1 MGPSAFSRLPHLS
14 FRTPT
19 GRSQWVTQG
28 RGTCEH
34 SPGWSSAGGRG
45 LLQTNQRQPAMAAA
59 LRPRNATSLQP
70 GTSPHLRLCT
80 ELPGLPRPSSGAELR
95 GWFSSENERV
105 SEEDFWGPGP
115 RRESSVGSAQHTG
128 KGAGWH

>member
-1 MGPSAFSRLPHLS
+1 MGPSAFSRLPRLS

-45 LLQTNQRQPAMAAA
+45 LLQTNQRQPAGAAA
-59 LRPRNATSLQP
+59 LRPQNATSLRT
-70 GTSPHLRLCT
+70 GDFSTSAALRRA
-80 ELPGLPRPSSGAELR
+80 PRPAPAFQR
-95 GWFSSENERV
+95 GWTV
-105 SEEDFWGPGP
+105 GLVLL
-115 RRESSVGSAQHTG
+115 RE
-128 KGAGWH
+128 